1 MITFRG
7 KATPLPGL
15 DSVWHFCFS
24 DLPST
29 ERCPSFREAAS
40 PSPSRP
46 PFSDRNSFRSISV
59 SVCANR
65 NVFGLEGQ
73 ASTFGLEFRIS
84 GVCLGSTIVG
94 IVLYV
99 SGTGL
104 IVSEIG
110 LCVSGIGLNVSEI
123 DRNVSEIG
131 LCSETFVVVVDVVVF
146 RHDEFVAIWK
156 QKKCCFFIKW
166 FIVPSSMYF

>member
-29 ERCPSFREAAS
+29 GRCPSFREAFS
-40 PSPSRP
+40 PSRSRP
-46 PFSDRNSFRSISV
+46 PFSDRNCFRLISV
-59 SVCANR
+59 SVCSNR

-94 IVLYV
+94 IVLY
-99 SGTGL
+99 
-104 IVSEIG
+104 
-110 LCVSGIGLNVSEI
+110 VSGIGLNVSEI

-156 QKKCCFFIKW
+156 QRKFWCLFIKR